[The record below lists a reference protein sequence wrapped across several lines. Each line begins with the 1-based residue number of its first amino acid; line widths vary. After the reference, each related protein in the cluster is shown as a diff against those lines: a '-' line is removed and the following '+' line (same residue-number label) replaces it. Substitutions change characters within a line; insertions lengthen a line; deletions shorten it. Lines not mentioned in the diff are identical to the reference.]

1 MKISYRYK
9 NLIELDYHINAS
21 FDGIRETGFWDNG
34 SEIPNDWWFRNSD
47 FETNYSHSS
56 SVKGNNLLCEFY
68 DHDDSSVYDRALI
81 KTHAC
86 EFYDLAFDYAC
97 M

>member
-1 MKISYRYK
+1 MNHLAQHSKQNLLSRNSNIIYRYK

-47 FETNYSHSS
+47 FETNYSHS
-56 SVKGNNLLCEFY
+56 LLQDQVNYLNYETFK
-68 DHDDSSVYDRALI
+68 SGIS
-81 KTHAC
+81 
-86 EFYDLAFDYAC
+86 F
-97 M
+97 